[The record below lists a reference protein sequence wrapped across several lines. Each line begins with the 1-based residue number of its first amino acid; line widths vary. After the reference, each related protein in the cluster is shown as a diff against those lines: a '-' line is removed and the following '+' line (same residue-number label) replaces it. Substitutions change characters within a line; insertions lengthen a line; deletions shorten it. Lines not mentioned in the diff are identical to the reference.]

1 MESKAESKDDRAVVL
16 GAEDLS
22 KGAKSLRH
30 TGIPE
35 HHAPYCTIYKE
46 HVEEKA
52 SAQELE
58 PYERLF
64 RQHKGDLRAMFD
76 ELGED
81 PGKALKYPPSNAEEF
96 ARVYTRG
103 GYTYVPDAK
112 SSTRK

>member
-1 MESKAESKDDRAVVL
+1 MESKAESKHVL
-16 GAEDLS
+16 LGVADLS

-30 TGIPE
+30 TGIPQ
-35 HHAPYCTIYKE
+35 E
-46 HVEEKA
+46 HVEEKT
-52 SAQELE
+52 SAEELE

-112 SSTRK
+112 PSPRK

>member
-1 MESKAESKDDRAVVL
+1 MESKAESKDGRAVLL

-22 KGAKSLRH
+22 TGAKSLRH
-30 TGIPE
+30 TGIPQ
-35 HHAPYCTIYKE
+35 E

-52 SAQELE
+52 SAEELE

-76 ELGED
+76 KLGED

>member
-1 MESKAESKDDRAVVL
+1 MESKADSKDDRAGLL

-30 TGIPE
+30 TGIPQ
-35 HHAPYCTIYKE
+35 E

-52 SAQELE
+52 SAEELE

-64 RQHKGDLRAMFD
+64 HQHKGDLRAMFD
-76 ELGED
+76 DLGED
-81 PGKALKYPPSNAEEF
+81 PGKALKYPPPNAEEF

-112 SSTRK
+112 LSTRK